1 MTGNFAD
8 VLNWAGTSEDAFNT
22 QLQATSSSTERAKL
36 VLQELARQGLAEV
49 GQAWRDTNADIVAAN
64 DSQRRFE
71 AAQAGWGRAFL
82 PLRDKLRDISASEC
96 CFSQILLM
104 ALPVRL
110 TNWEKSQI
118 KLQRPSEL
126 DWKRCSASMGR
137 SGIKNK

>member
-22 QLQATSSSTERAKL
+22 QLQATNSSTERAKL

-71 AAQAGWGRAFL
+71 AAQAELGRAFL
-82 PLRDKLRDISASEC
+82 RSGTSCEISVHPEC
-96 CFSQILLM
+96 CFSPDFVDGASRAFDKLGEVADQAAETIGTGL
-104 ALPVRL
+104 
-110 TNWEKSQI
+110 EKM
-118 KLQRPSEL
+118 L
-126 DWKRCSASMGR
+126 
-137 SGIKNK
+137 GIYGKVWDKEQ